1 MKLSERITGAQAEL
15 NRMRDKLTA
24 LVEKD
29 DISDDDQAQIE
40 ELNTRIPEAVQA
52 IERMQSTERALA
64 ITVVERDPGDGNGD
78 DDRQQIVDPRRPFS
92 VPRKK
97 VEPSDFLVR
106 MGVIHALAHV
116 QRKSLDDVCRRAYGD
131 EATMMVLRAITN
143 PATTDG
149 IGWAQE
155 LVQVA
160 VGEFID
166 KLMPLAI
173 YPRIASRGP
182 RFTFDR
188 YGIIKFPARSD
199 TPTINGSFV
208 GEGQPIPVRKAGLTS
223 ITLTPKKLGVIS
235 TFTREIAQHS
245 IPSIEQ
251 IIRQA
256 MAEDTSVAV
265 DTVLIDALPANA
277 IRPAGLRNGVVGLT
291 PAAVATPPATSSI
304 PMIADLQALIGAIT
318 AVNGGRDIVILLNP
332 QQALAIAFAQ
342 SATGEFMFSGIDE
355 AGRRLGVTFV
365 SSTTVPAQ
373 MVIALDASEYTSATG
388 DTPEYDVSDQATIH
402 EESVEQPVPPSQAA
416 GIVQPITQGTGI
428 PAPVAPA
435 IVAWPVRSLWQ
446 TASLG
451 VRMLL
456 DMNWAM
462 RRQGMVS
469 WMQGVN
475 WPTPNP

>member
-1 MKLSERITGAQAEL
+1 MKLSERITSAQSEL
-15 NRMRDKLTA
+15 NRMRDTLTA

-29 DISDDDQAQIE
+29 DLGDAEQAQIE
-40 ELNTRIPEAVQA
+40 ELNTRIPDAVQA
-52 IERMQSTERALA
+52 IERMQSTEKALA
-64 ITVVERDPGDGNGD
+64 ITVVERDPGNGNGNGGGD
-78 DDRQQIVDPRRPFS
+78 DHRQIIDPRRPFA
-92 VPRKK
+92 VPKKK

-106 MGVIHALAHV
+106 MGVIHALAHIEH
-116 QRKSLDDVCRRAYGD
+116 KSLDDVCRRAYGGD
-131 EATMMVLRAITN
+131 ETTMIVLRAITN
-143 PATTDG
+143 PALTDG

-188 YGIIKFPARSD
+188 YGIIKFPARAN

-208 GEGQPIPVRKAGLTS
+208 GEGMPIPVRRAGLTS

-265 DTVLIDALPANA
+265 DTVLIDTLPANI
-277 IRPAGLRNGVVGLT
+277 IRPAGLRNGVTGLT
-291 PAAVATPPATSSI
+291 ASTATPPGVA
-304 PMIADLQALIGAIT
+304 MVEDLQALIGAIT

-342 SATGEFMFSGIDE
+342 TTTGDFMFTGLDE

-373 MVIALDASEYTSATG
+373 MVIALDASEFTSATG

-402 EESVEQPVPPSQAA
+402 EESVEQPVPPVATGA
-416 GIVQPITQGTGI
+416 VMPIVSNPGGI
-428 PAPVAPA
+428 PPLA
-435 IVAWPVRSLWQ
+435 IATATPVRSLWQ

-469 WMQGVN
+469 WVDGVQ
-475 WPTPNP
+475 WTS